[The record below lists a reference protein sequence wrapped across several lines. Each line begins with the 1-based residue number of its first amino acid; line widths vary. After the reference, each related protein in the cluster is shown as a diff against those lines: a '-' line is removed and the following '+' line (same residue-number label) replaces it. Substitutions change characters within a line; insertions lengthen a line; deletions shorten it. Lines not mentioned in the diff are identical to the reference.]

1 MLGNANRSNFQPN
14 GIDNKPL
21 QSSGTRG
28 LALPLTVSSLFNRT
42 CRRLNGALSDMGDGQ
57 RCSLLAIRNLLDI
70 VDISDATL
78 MLLRCAV
85 VCDWRFGIGLALMA
99 ASCDAIRNRRRSGR
113 VGWIVQILRKDI
125 WHVLRR
131 EWNREPVF
139 DMAVLLGSRFHP
151 RLRCY

>member
-1 MLGNANRSNFQPN
+1 M
-14 GIDNKPL
+14 
-21 QSSGTRG
+21 
-28 LALPLTVSSLFNRT
+28 
-42 CRRLNGALSDMGDGQ
+42 
-57 RCSLLAIRNLLDI
+57 AIRNLLDI

-85 VCDWRFGIGLALMA
+85 VCDLRFEIGLALMA
-99 ASCDAIRNRRRSGR
+99 TFRDAICNWRRSGR